1 MTGRPFLAALLCLI
15 LGASTASPC
24 VAGAGAQVDRTELQA
39 RLKRVS
45 ADLFTRTDR
54 AQESI
59 RELKAILAIDPSLA
73 EAHMLLGIAYRGTGS
88 PDLMGEA
95 VAELRQALALDQ
107 TLTPARLYL
116 AYVYLDLGRIDRARD
131 ELQTALEKVP
141 GQPQFLA
148 LLGDAERRLKNP
160 KRAIEL
166 LDQALAADPSFLQA
180 RYYLGLALFDV
191 GQPARA
197 IGELETVVKAGAR
210 VADAYLSLGTAY
222 LDAGRTDAG
231 LEILSQGTHLDAA
244 RPDLRIQLARA
255 YRLKRRFPQAAAQ
268 LEIAAPRI
276 RTTVA
281 SSFAH
286 QPEIEFAYQVETG
299 LLAAGRGQ
307 YGAAATALKHA
318 LELEPDHGPTHREI
332 SVVYTKLGN
341 ARLAA
346 QHAARAAA
354 LGSPVASGANKTP
367 AATAKDKK

>member
-15 LGASTASPC
+15 LEAIAASPY
-24 VAGAGAQVDRTELQA
+24 VAGAGAQVDRTELHA

-116 AYVYLDLGRIDRARD
+116 AYVYLDLGRVDRARD
-131 ELQTALEKVP
+131 ELQTALEKTP

-148 LLGDAERRLKNP
+148 LLADAERRLKNP

-166 LDQALAADPSFLQA
+166 LRQALAADPSFLQA

-191 GQPARA
+191 GQPAQA

-255 YRLKRRFPQAAAQ
+255 FRLKRRFPQAAAQ
-268 LEIAAPRI
+268 LDIAAPRV

-286 QPEIEFAYQVETG
+286 QPEIEFAYHVETG

-332 SVVYTKLGN
+332 SVVYKTLGN
-341 ARLAA
+341 ATLAA

-367 AATAKDKK
+367 AAAPKDKK